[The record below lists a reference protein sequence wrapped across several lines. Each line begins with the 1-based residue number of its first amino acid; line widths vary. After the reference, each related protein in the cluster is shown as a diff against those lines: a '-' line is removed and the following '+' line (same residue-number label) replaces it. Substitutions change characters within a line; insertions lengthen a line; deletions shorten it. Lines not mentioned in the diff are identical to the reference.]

1 MLDFNNI
8 LATPGVDIQYFT
20 GQGSSPLIG
29 SIGTVTLA
37 TGGVVTV
44 PSANYNIG
52 DAIYITGTF
61 TAGSI
66 TGYTSGTTYY
76 VIAVTNMTTITIS
89 STPGGAAVTSTAG
102 TITPGA
108 TVYNTVTQWQTW
120 RKPRGVK
127 NVFMIGVGGG
137 SAGAVGPNSAGNGP
151 GGGGGGSGAQTNLWI
166 PAMFLP
172 DALYIQ
178 CGGGGQQPATL
189 VTGAL
194 QVGGGTTIVSIE
206 PSYILGSQ
214 LIVLE
219 ALGGIGGGTTAGPA
233 IGITNMC
240 LAGRG
245 FYSFY
250 AGQAGTAGGAAQTNG
265 TQQTFP
271 VTGIMVMGGAGGGGS
286 GAAPGAGGGVTQPA
300 NYFGSD
306 YYTPTTTGGAAASG
320 ATPARPGNPGIVVP
334 FFLMNYG
341 GAGGGGSSQ
350 TSGGQAGAGGNGA
363 PGSGGG
369 GSGGSTTA
377 TGANT
382 LARPGNGGDGFVII
396 VSW

>member
-1 MLDFNNI
+1 MIDFNNI

-20 GQGSSPLIG
+20 GQGNSPLIG

-44 PSANYNIG
+44 PSANYKIG

-76 VIAVTNMTTITIS
+76 VIAVASMTSITIS
-89 STPGGAAVTSTAG
+89 DTLGGAAVTSTAG

-108 TVYNTVTQWQTW
+108 TVWNAVTQWQTW

-137 SAGAVGPNSAGNGP
+137 SSGAVGANTAASNAGGA
-151 GGGGGGSGAQTNLWI
+151 GGGSGAQTNVWL

-172 DALYIQ
+172 DILYIQ
-178 CGGGGQQPATL
+178 CGTGGQQPSTL
-189 VTGAL
+189 VSAAL

-206 PSYILGSQ
+206 PSYILGAQ

-219 ALGGIGGGTTAGPA
+219 ALGGTGGGTVAGA
-233 IGITNMC
+233 AVTINNMP

-250 AGQAGTAGGAAQTNG
+250 AGQAGTAGGATQTAG
-265 TQQTFP
+265 TAVAFP

-286 GAAPGAGGGVTQPA
+286 GAAPGAGGGQTQPA

-306 YYTPTTTGGAAASG
+306 YYTPTTTGGAAAAG
-320 ATPARPGNPGIVVP
+320 ATPARPGNPGLVVP
-334 FFLMNYG
+334 FYLMNYG
-341 GAGGGGSSQ
+341 GAGGGGAS
-350 TSGGQAGAGGNGA
+350 TTAGGLAGAGGNGA

-369 GSGGSTTA
+369 GSGGAGTVNTTL
-377 TGANT
+377 G
-382 LARPGNGGDGFVII
+382 RPGNGGAGFVII